1 MNTKYFVNGREYY
14 LTPEQIK
21 QIESICTASEG
32 SQLVAKK
39 ISELSN
45 KEFYVKDYQ
54 RGYRWDETEIE
65 ALLEDI
71 DNIDETEDGYCMQPL
86 VVKIITEKQKHTAS
100 QKLGESNKV
109 EYLFLFSVYR
119 ISP

>member
-32 SQLVAKK
+32 FQLVAKK

-45 KEFYVKDYQ
+45 NEFYVKDYQ

-71 DNIDETEDGYCMQPL
+71 DNIRRQ
-86 VVKIITEKQKHTAS
+86 II
-100 QKLGESNKV
+100 
-109 EYLFLFSVYR
+109 
-119 ISP
+119 